1 MRIKESISE
10 LWDGEGL
17 HDMGD
22 YESSMAESY
31 YYGTIN
37 SIVDLIR
44 TYGQSRVMSDIRRIM
59 DEWDANK

>member
-1 MRIKESISE
+1 MRIKESIAH
-10 LWDGEGL
+10 LWEDGLE
-17 HDMGD
+17 DTGD

-44 TYGQSRVMSDIRRIM
+44 SYGESRVMSDIQSIM
-59 DEWDANK
+59 NEWDAEK